1 MMNTYSQVL
10 LDPKHQ
16 MTFDVE
22 HLETGMNLTI
32 KGCPQAQINS
42 NTEHTE
48 ASETTSL
55 LSNGATISKGSID
68 RKKKKVA
75 EASLFLVL
83 ARTFGPDLL
92 KAWFC
97 KLMYDLLQFV
107 SPQLLRS
114 ASLLYCT
121 VACREF
127 SPSVTFFTLLE
138 HNN

>member
-48 ASETTSL
+48 ASEPHKPRRTRTSE
-55 LSNGATISKGSID
+55 TH
-68 RKKKKVA
+68 
-75 EASLFLVL
+75 
-83 ARTFGPDLL
+83 RT
-92 KAWFC
+92 K
-97 KLMYDLLQFV
+97 
-107 SPQLLRS
+107 
-114 ASLLYCT
+114 
-121 VACREF
+121 
-127 SPSVTFFTLLE
+127 
-138 HNN
+138 

>member
-1 MMNTYSQVL
+1 MHFRERERREECKRHYVSYS
-10 LDPKHQ
+10 HS
-16 MTFDVE
+16 
-22 HLETGMNLTI
+22 
-32 KGCPQAQINS
+32 PQHERHAQ
-42 NTEHTE
+42 HPE

-68 RKKKKVA
+68 GKKKKVA

-127 SPSVTFFTLLE
+127 FPMGNAVTFFTLLE
-138 HNN
+138 HSN